1 MKILANF
8 IGEVLPHSL
17 PRFFSQLKPRIVPPV
32 GACSYICLCKI

>member
-17 PRFFSQLKPRIVPPV
+17 PQVFLPTKAPHRSPGRGLFLYLSV
-32 GACSYICLCKI
+32 